1 MPTSAATAP
10 ARVASNLLQTR
21 LSLRAVPGESSGG
34 DRPGYATGS
43 LCRGVS
49 PGSETTRQNGETH
62 QKKEKP
68 CLGEGPHRGTH
79 RQQVS

>member
-43 LCRGVS
+43 LCRG
-49 PGSETTRQNGETH
+49 ETH
-62 QKKEKP
+62 TRELYLEYQ
-68 CLGEGPHRGTH
+68 RTH
-79 RQQVS
+79 SE